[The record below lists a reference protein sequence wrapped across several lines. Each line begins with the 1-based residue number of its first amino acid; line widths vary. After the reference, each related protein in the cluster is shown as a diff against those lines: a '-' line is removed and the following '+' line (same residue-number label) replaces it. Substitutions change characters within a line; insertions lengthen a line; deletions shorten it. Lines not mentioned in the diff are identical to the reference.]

1 MPPAPPPITPP
12 NNRQQTPKPLFKPAV
27 ILHGGAGNIQRS
39 RLRPDLYNQYRT
51 SLLTYLRSTTA
62 QLNANLDDAPN
73 NNEPDDHFDNTRADT
88 NINPLH
94 TSPASALNAAVHAV
108 SLMEDDELF
117 NCGRGSVF
125 TSAGTIEMEA
135 SVMVASLLDN
145 LDEGGTA
152 APGSVKRGAGVMMIR
167 NVRHPIRLAREVLM
181 RTGRGEGGAGDGDG
195 DGDGGNMHCQLSGSY
210 VEGLAGKWGLERC
223 PDEWFWTRKR
233 WEEHRRGLEGG
244 KKGVERERG
253 VGTGMRVG
261 EYVEEME
268 GMAGDGKRDIESRR
282 LDELLYLSQGT
293 VGCVCLDR
301 WGNIA
306 VATSTGGLTNK
317 CPGRIGDTPT
327 LGAGFWA
334 EAWDIICSPTD
345 GIIEGNTTGD
355 TKLHAQPYHTSKQQM
370 LYQSQE
376 PTPIPAPFPWDPS
389 PHPAYGMFRQCIS
402 PPSRSPRPGPPP
414 QHQYP
419 PEKQPM
425 ITDATTRESASPS
438 RLRPNRRRRVLA
450 LSGTGNG
457 DSFLRTAATRTA
469 AAMARFSPSNK
480 PLSLSDVVTAVAG
493 PGGELERSAGP
504 RWGTTGEGQGG
515 IIGIEAE
522 VEVDDDDD
530 GIKGENR
537 GYLRRGNV
545 VFDFNCGGMFRA
557 WMEDGGEGGED
568 VERVMVFREEYE

>member
-1 MPPAPPPITPP
+1 MPPAPSPITSP
-12 NNRQQTPKPLFKPAV
+12 NKQQQTPKPLFKPAI

-39 RLRPDLYNQYRT
+39 RLPPDLYNQYRT

-62 QLNANLDDAPN
+62 QLNANLDN
-73 NNEPDDHFDNTRADT
+73 ENNEPDDHFDNKNTRDDT
-88 NINPLH
+88 HINTLH

-145 LDEGGTA
+145 SSGDLGEGGNVL
-152 APGSVKRGAGVMMIR
+152 GSVKRGAGVMMIR
-167 NVRHPIRLAREVLM
+167 NVRHPIRLAREVLL
-181 RTGRGEGGAGDGDG
+181 RTGQGEEGA
-195 DGDGGNMHCQLSGSY
+195 GDGGNMHCQLSGDY
-210 VEGLAGKWGLERC
+210 VEGLAGEWGLERC
-223 PDEWFWTRKR
+223 PDKWFWTRKR

-244 KKGVERERG
+244 RKGVEREGG

-261 EYVEEME
+261 EYVEESE
-268 GMAGDGKRDIESRR
+268 MAGDGKRDVEDNRPEES
-282 LDELLYLSQGT
+282 LYLSQGT

-334 EAWDIICSPTD
+334 EAWDIIASGTD
-345 GIIEGNTTGD
+345 GRSEGHMTMD
-355 TKLHAQPYHTSKQQM
+355 TRLHPQPYHTSRQQM

-376 PTPIPAPFPWDPS
+376 PTPIPAPFPWGPS
-389 PHPAYGMFRQCIS
+389 PPPAYDMFRQCLS
-402 PPSRSPRPGPPP
+402 PPRPGPPP
-414 QHQYP
+414 QPQHP
-419 PEKQPM
+419 KEKQPM
-425 ITDATTRESASPS
+425 ITDATTRESVRPS
-438 RLRPNRRRRVLA
+438 RLRTNRRRRVLA

-469 AAMARFSPSNK
+469 AAMARFSRSNK

-522 VEVDDDDD
+522 VEIDDDDR
-530 GIKGENR
+530 IKG
-537 GYLRRGNV
+537 GKSSHLRRGNV
-545 VFDFNCGGMFRA
+545 AFDFNCGGMFRA